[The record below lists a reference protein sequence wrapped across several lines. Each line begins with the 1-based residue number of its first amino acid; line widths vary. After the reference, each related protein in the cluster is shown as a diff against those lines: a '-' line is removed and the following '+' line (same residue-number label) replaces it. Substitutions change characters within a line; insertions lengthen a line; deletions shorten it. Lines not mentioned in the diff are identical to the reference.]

1 MKIKRSVAGSVVLLL
16 IVFVVVLSVAQSRHT
31 ADPPGSVTLAW
42 DPSPSEKACPA
53 EFGYNL
59 YRGEKSGNYSAEPV
73 NKELIKE
80 LTYTDTSVVT
90 GKTYY
95 YVVKAKCGNTESEPS
110 NEMKVNVRYN
120 PPSD

>member
-1 MKIKRSVAGSVVLLL
+1 MKIKRPIAIYVVLLL
-16 IVFVVVLSVAQSRHT
+16 IVFVVVLSVAPSGHT
-31 ADPPGSVTLAW
+31 AHPLGSVRLAW
-42 DPSPSEKACPA
+42 GPSPSKKACPA

-59 YRGEKSGNYSAEPV
+59 YRGEKSGSYSAEPV

-80 LTYTDTSVVT
+80 STYTDTSVVT

-110 NEMKVNVRYN
+110 NEMKVHVRSN
-120 PPSD
+120 